1 MTQEQSGNDGF
12 GYPAPEERPPKS
24 KEYFERRAELLK
36 RFRNKK
42 YSKLQR
48 RSIWR
53 EYANLSIVG
62 VYVDSS
68 DDELFKDLS
77 DTEPESDSDSA
88 SASASAPAHGTKAW
102 YEHFASGLTEEQIQ
116 AYYQLIFDEAKL
128 SGKTDDEAEDEALTA
143 RTDLYIMIIELTKW
157 GNR

>member
-12 GYPAPEERPPKS
+12 GYYREEEERPPIS
-24 KEYFERRAELLK
+24 EEYFKKKAELLK

-42 YSKLQR
+42 IPKLER

-53 EYANLSIVG
+53 EYANLSRVG

-77 DTEPESDSDSA
+77 DTEPESDSD

-143 RTDLYIMIIELTKW
+143 RINLYMKIIELTKW
-157 GNR
+157 AR

>member
-12 GYPAPEERPPKS
+12 GYYREDEEPIPIS
-24 KEYFERRAELLK
+24 KEYLERRAELLK
-36 RFRNKK
+36 NFRNKK

-53 EYANLSIVG
+53 ELANLSIVG
-62 VYVDSS
+62 VCVDSS

-77 DTEPESDSDSA
+77 DTEPESDSD

-143 RTDLYIMIIELTKW
+143 RINLYMKIIELTKW
-157 GNR
+157 ARC

>member
-12 GYPAPEERPPKS
+12 GYYREDEKPLPIS
-24 KEYFERRAELLK
+24 KEYFEKKAELLK
-36 RFRNKK
+36 KFRNKRYTK
-42 YSKLQR
+42 MQR

-53 EYANLSIVG
+53 EYANLSRVG

-68 DDELFKDLS
+68 DDELFEDLS
-77 DTEPESDSDSA
+77 DTEPESDSD

-143 RTDLYIMIIELTKW
+143 RINLYMKIIELTKW
-157 GNR
+157 ARC

>member
-88 SASASAPAHGTKAW
+88 SASAPAHGTKAW

-143 RTDLYIMIIELTKW
+143 RTDLYIKIIELTKW

>member
-12 GYPAPEERPPKS
+12 GYPAPEERPPIS

-62 VYVDSS
+62 DYVDSS

-77 DTEPESDSDSA
+77 DTEPESDSD

-143 RTDLYIMIIELTKW
+143 RTDLYIKIIELTKW